1 MPCSSMRV
9 GSRSIACRHYRVQRA
24 SAGVRGSGSR
34 VHDPQSIMGSERF
47 PTSIGGERRAK
58 GVTDG
63 NVRTRHV
70 GGKRP
75 VEREADVRLTLPARP
90 ENVAVVRH
98 VLGAF
103 AEALHLPSPVVE
115 DIRLAV
121 TEACTNVVRHA
132 YDSDDPGP
140 IEIVIRPAGDMLD
153 VIVSDRGRGN
163 GLSPDRA
170 GPGLGMSLI
179 ATLAQSLEVQY
190 TPSAGSR
197 LAMSFAL
204 GAA

>member
-1 MPCSSMRV
+1 
-9 GSRSIACRHYRVQRA
+9 
-24 SAGVRGSGSR
+24 
-34 VHDPQSIMGSERF
+34 MGTERF
-47 PTSIGGERRAK
+47 PTTMGGGGRTST

-70 GGKRP
+70 DGTGRL
-75 VEREADVRLTLPARP
+75 ERQEADVRLTLPARP

-103 AEALHLPSPVVE
+103 AESLHLPGSVV
-115 DIRLAV
+115 DDMRLAV

-132 YDSDDPGP
+132 YDGGDPGP
-140 IEIVIRPAGDMLD
+140 LEIVIRPVDEMIE
-153 VIVSDRGRGN
+153 VIVSDCGRGRAP
-163 GLSPDRA
+163 SPDTA

-179 ATLAQSLEVQY
+179 ATLAHKLEVQQA
-190 TPSAGSR
+190 PAGSR
-197 LAMSFAL
+197 LAMSFLCRPAV

>member
-1 MPCSSMRV
+1 
-9 GSRSIACRHYRVQRA
+9 
-24 SAGVRGSGSR
+24 
-34 VHDPQSIMGSERF
+34 MGSERF
-47 PTSIGGERRAK
+47 PATMGGVKRTN

-63 NVRTRHV
+63 HVRTRHLN
-70 GGKRP
+70 GGRP
-75 VEREADVRLTLPARP
+75 IVHGESDVRLTLPARP

-103 AEALHLPSPVVE
+103 ADAMRLPASVVE

-132 YDSDDPGP
+132 YDGGDPGP
-140 IEIVIRPAGDMLD
+140 IEIVIRPTGDMLD
-153 VIVSDRGRGN
+153 VIVSDRGRGTTA
-163 GLSPDRA
+163 LSPDRA
-170 GPGLGMSLI
+170 GPGLGLALI
-179 ATLAQSLEVQY
+179 TALSHKVEIQN

-197 LAMSFAL
+197 LAMSFAV